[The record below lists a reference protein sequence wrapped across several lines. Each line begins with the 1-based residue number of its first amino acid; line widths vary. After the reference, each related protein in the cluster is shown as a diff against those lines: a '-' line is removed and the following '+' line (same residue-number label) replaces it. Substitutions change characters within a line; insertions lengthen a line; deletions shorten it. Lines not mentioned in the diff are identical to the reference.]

1 MTQIIM
7 YIIQINNYYTTRSQM
22 AAIAPKAPKG
32 AYVQQGPSRG
42 IRKMSAKSKL
52 KYEER
57 LFYERIK

>member
-1 MTQIIM
+1 MAQIIM

-22 AAIAPKAPKG
+22 AAIASKSSERCLCPVKYKIKVKA
-32 AYVQQGPSRG
+32 R
-42 IRKMSAKSKL
+42 L

>member
-1 MTQIIM
+1 MAQIIM

-22 AAIAPKAPKG
+22 AAIA
-32 AYVQQGPSRG
+32 S
-42 IRKMSAKSKL
+42 KSSERCLCPVKIKVKTRL